1 MDAMDAIAM
10 TVHTPCFRHRK
21 IKHDRGNTYLSIFG
35 PQFINYGDVKK
46 CQTNKWNQRSEN
58 TVDGN
63 AVSIVIEWIL
73 DQIRLSDNDTREI
86 GCHVHL
92 DGLGPL
98 FGSPGNFMALVRNVG
113 QRIVEMLVK

>member
-1 MDAMDAIAM
+1 M
-10 TVHTPCFRHRK
+10 TEVL
-21 IKHDRGNTYLSIFG
+21 NTYLSIFG

-46 CQTNKWNQRSEN
+46 CQSNKWNQRSEN

-113 QRIVEMLVK
+113 QRIVEILVE